1 MLRAQLDTALIC
13 LRKDFYT
20 LIIVLTYR
28 CIFVVYVEQTVMS
41 IEEDSE
47 PILGL
52 WFEETLAPSDD
63 TSTNTNK
70 ETNNEASAE
79 RTATTTIVPD
89 NREPH
94 GVYF

>member
-1 MLRAQLDTALIC
+1 
-13 LRKDFYT
+13 
-20 LIIVLTYR
+20 
-28 CIFVVYVEQTVMS
+28 MS
-41 IEEDSE
+41 AEEDSE

-52 WFEETLAPSDD
+52 WFEETIAPSDE

-79 RTATTTIVPD
+79 RTTITTIVPD

-94 GVYF
+94 GVCFYSYFLKSIKNIYCDIRQYKYLL

>member
-1 MLRAQLDTALIC
+1 MYW
-13 LRKDFYT
+13 YT
-20 LIIVLTYR
+20 FAIYI
-28 CIFVVYVEQTVMS
+28 EQTVMS
-41 IEEDSE
+41 VEEDSE

-52 WFEETLAPSDD
+52 WFEETLAPSDE

-79 RTATTTIVPD
+79 RTTATTIVPD

-94 GVYF
+94 GVRFFSNRIILLNKLYKIISRILY

>member
-1 MLRAQLDTALIC
+1 MPYFQLDAALC
-13 LRKDFYT
+13 TRLNLHT
-20 LIIVLTYR
+20 LIIVSTYR
-28 CIFVVYVEQTVMS
+28 CIFIVYVEQTVMS

-52 WFEETLAPSDD
+52 WFEETLAPSDE

-94 GVYF
+94 GVRF

>member
-1 MLRAQLDTALIC
+1 
-13 LRKDFYT
+13 
-20 LIIVLTYR
+20 
-28 CIFVVYVEQTVMS
+28 MS
-41 IEEDSE
+41 VEEDSE

-52 WFEETLAPSDD
+52 WFEETLAPSDE

-79 RTATTTIVPD
+79 RTTATTIVPD

-94 GVYF
+94 GVCFFSNNIILLKIIEEFYTDKNI